1 MSLKL
6 VFVHNI
12 PYIHVMVCNRP
23 TVTQE
28 NIYPKMF
35 SPSYTQQKTDQ
46 TGTDSP
52 WKWHPYGHLY
62 TSFLYIKLRVNLGKC
77 TFSVAVHGI
86 ILKVSGLV
94 ILTCVLIGK
103 RLID

>member
-1 MSLKL
+1 
-6 VFVHNI
+6 
-12 PYIHVMVCNRP
+12 
-23 TVTQE
+23 
-28 NIYPKMF
+28 MF

-86 ILKVSGLV
+86 ILKVSGLFHLSGQV
-94 ILTCVLIGK
+94 PEDLGNIIIIRNIYSVDQTYCFSLCLIKCGY
-103 RLID
+103 IDLCINW